1 MTSLPLFPLPALILY
16 PGALVPLHLF
26 EPRYRR
32 LMRDLLDAGGREM
45 VMGSLLPGWKDD
57 QFGLPPVAEVAGLG
71 RVVEAREDAEGCFDI
86 LLRGM
91 SRVRLVEETMSTP
104 PPGEL
109 PYRRVEVEALDEE
122 TLGSEEAP
130 GVHAALLE
138 QLGRM
143 AEELPRELL
152 AADVNR
158 LTDLLLV
165 HAPLGLEE
173 RLDLFAELNPR
184 ARAERLLLAMESRQ
198 AAGGVAAD

>member
-1 MTSLPLFPLPALILY
+1 MTPLPLFPLPALILY

-32 LMRDLLDAGGREM
+32 LMRDLLEAGGREM

-71 RVVEAREDAEGCFDI
+71 RVVEVREDAEGCFDI
-86 LLRGM
+86 LLQGM

-104 PPGEL
+104 PAGEL
-109 PYRRVEVEALDEE
+109 PYRRVVVEALDEE
-122 TLGSEEAP
+122 TLAADAAP

-138 QLGRM
+138 QLGRL

-173 RLDLFAELNPR
+173 RLDLFAELTPR
-184 ARAERLLLAMESRQ
+184 ARAERLLLALESRQ
-198 AAGGVAAD
+198 AVGGVAAD